1 MPQEFT
7 LHDVVAQISQLSK
20 QLADFA
26 NATLA
31 RFAQI
36 DHRHTELRE
45 AINVLSTDTDER
57 FNRVDERFGKMDERF
72 GKMDERFGKIEG
84 RIGNIENSMVTK
96 HDLNDKF
103 SDLRGQLII
112 DGKKTDRLIDVLHER
127 KAITSKHRREI
138 LAIGQVGH
146 A

>member
-36 DHRHTELRE
+36 DDRHTELME

-57 FNRVDERFGKMDERF
+57 FNRVDERF